1 MLANNKNILVTG
13 GAGYIGSHTCKYLS
27 LSGFN
32 PIVYDN
38 FTTGHK
44 KFIKWGDYIEANIGD
59 KNSFSYALKKYNPIA
74 IIHFAGI
81 SSVKE
86 SIEKPKKYH
95 NENVKSFENMID
107 VIQEFG
113 VKNFI
118 FSSSAAVYSS
128 DSGMPLTENS
138 KLSPITPYGQ
148 NKVDIENI
156 LKNLELKQKIKYVIL
171 RYFNATGADLDCEIG
186 ELHDPETH
194 LIPNL
199 INSQINNKTA
209 YIYGNDYNTS
219 DGTTV
224 RDYIHVYDL
233 AIGHI
238 KALNYLL
245 ENKESNIF
253 NLGSGKGY
261 SILKI
266 IKVFKD
272 LNLDIKYEF
281 FPRREGD
288 IAELIADITKAKK
301 ILGWL
306 PINSEIETIIST
318 AYKWHRKISS
328 EK

>member
-44 KFIKWGDYIEANIGD
+44 KFIKWGDYIEGNIGD

-86 SIEKPKKYH
+86 SIDKPKKYH

-128 DSGMPLTENS
+128 DSEMPLSEDS

-171 RYFNATGADLDCEIG
+171 RYFNATGADLDCEVG

-209 YIYGNDYNTS
+209 YIYGNDYKTS

-266 IKVFKD
+266 IKVFKN

-281 FPRREGD
+281 LPRREGD

-328 EK
+328 GE

>member
-44 KFIKWGDYIEANIGD
+44 KFIKWGDYIEGNIGD

-86 SIEKPKKYH
+86 SIDKPKKYH

-171 RYFNATGADLDCEIG
+171 RYFNATGADLDCEVG

-209 YIYGNDYNTS
+209 YIYGNDYKTS

-266 IKVFKD
+266 IKVFKN

-281 FPRREGD
+281 LPRREGD

-328 EK
+328 GE